1 MSTQFKVRGAI
12 AAFFLLV
19 TVGCQNSSTPS
30 STVAAA
36 PARAVVVTGG
46 NGGSTTVFIPS
57 SDPSNPVVLCSNGGE
72 VCPECKAAAIRY
84 FQTGVLDPKCNRTGA
99 SRAATTIVAQDHS
112 HN

>member
-1 MSTQFKVRGAI
+1 MSQSYISCAI
-12 AAFFLLV
+12 AACVLLG
-19 TVGCQNSSTPS
+19 TIGCQSSTTPS
-30 STVAAA
+30 STSAAM
-36 PARAVVVTGG
+36 PARALVVTGG

-72 VCPECKAAAIRY
+72 VCPECKAAAVKY

-99 SRAATTIVAQDHS
+99 TRAATTIVGQDHS